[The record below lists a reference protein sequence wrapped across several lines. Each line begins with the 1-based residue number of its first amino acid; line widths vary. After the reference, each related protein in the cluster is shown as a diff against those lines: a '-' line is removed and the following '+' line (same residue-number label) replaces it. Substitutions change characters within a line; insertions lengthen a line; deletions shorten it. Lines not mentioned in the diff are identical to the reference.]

1 MAWIRRE
8 WTPAD
13 ADEWT
18 KEDWY
23 TIIISPLAYILLM
36 VGVALS
42 LLLLPAG
49 FVVLGLGIL
58 VTLLMHWIIDPKLK
72 VVSGEYEKKQREYLE
87 ALERAARWKEDHRE

>member
-1 MAWIRRE
+1 MAWMRRT
-8 WTPAD
+8 WTPAA

-23 TIIISPLAYILLM
+23 TIVISPLAYILLM

-49 FVVLGLGIL
+49 FAILGLGVL
-58 VTLLMHWIIDPKLK
+58 ATLLMHWIIDPKLK
-72 VVSGEYEKKQREYLE
+72 VISSEYEKKQREYLE
-87 ALERAARWKEDHRE
+87 QLERAARWKEIGSG